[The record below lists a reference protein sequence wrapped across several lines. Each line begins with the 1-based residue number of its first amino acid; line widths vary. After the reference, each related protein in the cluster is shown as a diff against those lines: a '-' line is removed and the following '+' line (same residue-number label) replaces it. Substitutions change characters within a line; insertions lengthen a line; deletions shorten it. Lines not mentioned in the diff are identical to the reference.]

1 MSTEYEQDK
10 RNVLPTETDCG
21 EEERTYAQ
29 GMSDEEIRETLLL
42 LRQSADSIPEDLQ
55 QKEISETQFQKL
67 TQMQEEADS
76 ENTDND
82 AEDLLYAEAIRLL
95 NGSEEKNRQPDEP
108 EKKAI
113 KENAVKANPA
123 KTNPAKTNAAK
134 ANAVKA
140 NVIKTNTAERISVCE
155 EKTKNTKKRIQN
167 SLFRQMVQIIIIP
180 VCLLMILLSVVI
192 SVTSMNQIKEE
203 VRQELTYS
211 AVTLEQMFSR
221 LYPGELK
228 KINVS
233 DDYYAICLGEHIL
246 NEDDSLIMD
255 ELKQKT
261 GIEYTYFY
269 QTTRILTTV
278 RDEED
283 NRYVGSTVSDV
294 ISEKVFERGEDAFYS
309 NAVIGGETYYA
320 YYMPIL
326 DQTGSC
332 VGMIAVAKPL
342 HSVIQMQKKT
352 MIPVVLFILAA
363 FACIILISM
372 MFARRLAEALGKVE
386 SFLNK
391 VAVGNLSAGMD
402 RDVLLRKDELGSM
415 ARSSVSMQKS
425 IRELVEKD
433 ALTTLHNRRY
443 GEKQLKLI
451 RERAEKTGIPYAVAI
466 ADIDYFKKVND
477 TYGHEAGDMVLRSV
491 AAILK
496 KAMWGKGV
504 AARWGGEEFL
514 LIFEDTTMETAAE
527 RLEEIRATVESARIP
542 YGEIIMSVT
551 MSFGATSGNADMDMN
566 RNLKQADDCLYRAKE
581 EGRNRVM
588 ISE

>member
-55 QKEISETQFQKL
+55 QKEISETQFQEL

-76 ENTDND
+76 ENIGND
-82 AEDLLYAEAIRLL
+82 EEDVLYAEAIRLL

-108 EKKAI
+108 EKKTI

-167 SLFRQMVQIIIIP
+167 SLFHQMVQIIIIP

-294 ISEKVFERGEDAFYS
+294 ISEKIFERGEDAFYS

>member
-55 QKEISETQFQKL
+55 QKEISETQFQEL

-76 ENTDND
+76 ENIGND
-82 AEDLLYAEAIRLL
+82 EEDVLYAEAIRLL
-95 NGSEEKNRQPDEP
+95 NGLEEKNRQPDEP
-108 EKKAI
+108 EKKTI

-167 SLFRQMVQIIIIP
+167 SLFHQMVQIIIIP

-294 ISEKVFERGEDAFYS
+294 ISEKIFERGEDAFYS

-425 IRELVEKD
+425 IRERVEKD